1 MENIELKKTPYNQI
15 HHDLG
20 AKMAEFA
27 GYDMPIQ
34 YTGLVEEHNN
44 VRNNVGVFDVSHMGE
59 FRAKGPMAKQFM
71 QYCTVN
77 DVAALSD
84 GKVQYTCLPNG
95 KGGIVDDMLVY
106 RIADD
111 HYFMVPNAAN
121 IDKDWAWMSQIAEK
135 FGMTLGEDFK
145 NESEEWAQLAVQG
158 PNALKAMQKLTKA
171 NVVDMEYYT
180 FQIITYTVDV
190 YRGKAPLQRNPLWLL
205 LYVSLFPQLI
215 AGPIVRYMDVAAAIE
230 DRNVT
235 AKGMGEGFF
244 RFSLGLGKKVLLA
257 NLCGEVLES
266 LPIPAEMSFFSGWLA
281 AALFLL
287 QLYFDFS
294 GYSEMAIGLGRMLGF
309 RFLEN
314 FDAPLVSKSV
324 TEFWRRWH
332 MSLGTFFREYVY
344 IPLGGNRVSR
354 GRWVLNMAVV
364 WGLTGI
370 WHGANWNFLLWG
382 LYWGFFMVLE
392 RTVLE
397 GVLARTPN
405 FIKHIVTVILAVVGF
420 VFFRNESFPDIALQL
435 KAMFAPWRVALSDPY
450 AVYAV
455 KNNPPLLLACVL
467 CCLPLRKTA
476 EAWLKRRREA
486 GRRNTFRPYV
496 KALLALGITALSVM
510 FLVGQSFN
518 PFLYFRF

>member
-59 FRAKGPMAKQFM
+59 FRAKGPLAKQFM

-180 FQIITYTVDV
+180 FQIINFAGVDNIIFSTTGYT
-190 YRGKAPLQRNPLWLL
+190 G
-205 LYVSLFPQLI
+205 
-215 AGPIVRYMDVAAAIE
+215 
-230 DRNVT
+230 
-235 AKGMGEGFF
+235 
-244 RFSLGLGKKVLLA
+244 
-257 NLCGEVLES
+257 
-266 LPIPAEMSFFSGWLA
+266 
-281 AALFLL
+281 
-287 QLYFDFS
+287 
-294 GYSEMAIGLGRMLGF
+294 
-309 RFLEN
+309 
-314 FDAPLVSKSV
+314 
-324 TEFWRRWH
+324 
-332 MSLGTFFREYVY
+332 
-344 IPLGGNRVSR
+344 
-354 GRWVLNMAVV
+354 
-364 WGLTGI
+364 
-370 WHGANWNFLLWG
+370 
-382 LYWGFFMVLE
+382 
-392 RTVLE
+392 
-397 GVLARTPN
+397 
-405 FIKHIVTVILAVVGF
+405 
-420 VFFRNESFPDIALQL
+420 
-435 KAMFAPWRVALSDPY
+435 
-450 AVYAV
+450 
-455 KNNPPLLLACVL
+455 
-467 CCLPLRKTA
+467 
-476 EAWLKRRREA
+476 
-486 GRRNTFRPYV
+486 
-496 KALLALGITALSVM
+496 
-510 FLVGQSFN
+510 
-518 PFLYFRF
+518 

>member
-180 FQIITYTVDV
+180 FQIINFAGVDNVIFSTTGYTGSGGCEIYIPVAHAKEVWDAVFEAGKEFGIMPAGLGCRDTLRLEKGFCLYGHEIDDTISPIEAGLGWITKFVDGNDFIDRPYLEKQKAEGV
-190 YRGKAPLQRNPLWLL
+190 TRKLVHFELTDQHFVSGHSISFRRMCVVEVRAAIKAVGGAKIPRLHVMVDILDINHQLLMEIDRDILPAGIFPYPFYLLGKHREVEFSGVEAGEITVANPFNHFVDLVHESRAVLQVLVLYPVDGRSGRIDRILL
-205 LYVSLFPQLI
+205 L
-215 AGPIVRYMDVAAAIE
+215 
-230 DRNVT
+230 
-235 AKGMGEGFF
+235 
-244 RFSLGLGKKVLLA
+244 
-257 NLCGEVLES
+257 
-266 LPIPAEMSFFSGWLA
+266 
-281 AALFLL
+281 
-287 QLYFDFS
+287 
-294 GYSEMAIGLGRMLGF
+294 
-309 RFLEN
+309 
-314 FDAPLVSKSV
+314 
-324 TEFWRRWH
+324 
-332 MSLGTFFREYVY
+332 
-344 IPLGGNRVSR
+344 
-354 GRWVLNMAVV
+354 
-364 WGLTGI
+364 
-370 WHGANWNFLLWG
+370 
-382 LYWGFFMVLE
+382 
-392 RTVLE
+392 
-397 GVLARTPN
+397 
-405 FIKHIVTVILAVVGF
+405 
-420 VFFRNESFPDIALQL
+420 
-435 KAMFAPWRVALSDPY
+435 
-450 AVYAV
+450 
-455 KNNPPLLLACVL
+455 
-467 CCLPLRKTA
+467 
-476 EAWLKRRREA
+476 
-486 GRRNTFRPYV
+486 
-496 KALLALGITALSVM
+496 
-510 FLVGQSFN
+510 
-518 PFLYFRF
+518 

>member
-180 FQIITYTVDV
+180 FQIINFEA
-190 YRGKAPLQRNPLWLL
+190 R
-205 LYVSLFPQLI
+205 
-215 AGPIVRYMDVAAAIE
+215 VAARSTSPSLMPRRFGTPSLRPA
-230 DRNVT
+230 RSSASCPQVWAAATPCVSRRASASTVTRSTTPSAPSRLVWVGSPSSSTATTSST
-235 AKGMGEGFF
+235 AK
-244 RFSLGLGKKVLLA
+244 S
-257 NLCGEVLES
+257 S
-266 LPIPAEMSFFSGWLA
+266 P
-281 AALFLL
+281 
-287 QLYFDFS
+287 
-294 GYSEMAIGLGRMLGF
+294 
-309 RFLEN
+309 
-314 FDAPLVSKSV
+314 
-324 TEFWRRWH
+324 
-332 MSLGTFFREYVY
+332 
-344 IPLGGNRVSR
+344 
-354 GRWVLNMAVV
+354 
-364 WGLTGI
+364 
-370 WHGANWNFLLWG
+370 
-382 LYWGFFMVLE
+382 
-392 RTVLE
+392 
-397 GVLARTPN
+397 
-405 FIKHIVTVILAVVGF
+405 
-420 VFFRNESFPDIALQL
+420 
-435 KAMFAPWRVALSDPY
+435 
-450 AVYAV
+450 
-455 KNNPPLLLACVL
+455 
-467 CCLPLRKTA
+467 
-476 EAWLKRRREA
+476 LKRPMA
-486 GRRNTFRPYV
+486 
-496 KALLALGITALSVM
+496 
-510 FLVGQSFN
+510 
-518 PFLYFRF
+518 